1 MATADRIGQGD
12 TGSDQEAMTSVRNTT
27 SDAETSRQGLLES
40 FHAAF
45 EHGDMQRA
53 GQLLESLHPSEIAD
67 ALEAIPWDQ
76 RPALWQQVETSL
88 KGEVLLQL
96 REEVR
101 QQLIESTGENE
112 LLVAL
117 QSLEMDELADL
128 DARLPIPVVDAM
140 VRAMDAQSRS
150 RYEAVRD
157 WPDDTAG
164 GLMDVDA
171 AVVRS
176 DVTMRS
182 VIRYL
187 RQLRA
192 REKQLPEHLDSLVV
206 VDRDNNYL
214 GMLMLSDLV
223 SLDPETPV
231 SDSMLTGIRPIPVN
245 TSAERVMRLFEDQD
259 LLSAPVVDESGKL
272 LGRITVDDVMD
283 VMRDTAEHEV
293 MSRAGLSPGTDIF
306 APVLPSAVR
315 RAVWL
320 GVNLVNA
327 FIAAWVIGLFE
338 DSIDKV
344 VALAVLMPVVASM
357 GGVAGTQTLTLVT
370 RGLALEQVRRSNA
383 GKLLLREIASGLLN
397 GFFWAVVVAIVAI
410 AWTGDVRLGVVFGVA
425 LVINLLTGAMAGT
438 LVPLVLQR
446 LGIDPALAGGVVLI
460 AATDV
465 VGFLSF
471 LGLATLFV
479 L

>member
-1 MATADRIGQGD
+1 
-12 TGSDQEAMTSVRNTT
+12 MTSGKNST
-27 SDAETSRQGLLES
+27 SNVQTSREDLLES

-45 EHGDMQRA
+45 EQDDMQRA
-53 GQLLESLHPSEIAD
+53 GHLLKSLHPSEIAD

-76 RPALWQQVETSL
+76 RPALWEQVETSL

-96 REEVR
+96 GDEVR

-112 LLVAL
+112 LLTAL

-192 REKQLPEHLDSLVV
+192 RVQQLPEHLDSLVV

-223 SLDPETPV
+223 SLDPETSV
-231 SDSMLTGIRPIPVN
+231 SDSMLTGIRPIPVD
-245 TSAERVMRLFEDQD
+245 TSAEKVMRLFEDQD

-283 VMRDTAEHEV
+283 VMRDAAEHEV
-293 MSRAGLSPGTDIF
+293 MSRAGLSQGTDIF
-306 APVLPSAVR
+306 APVLPSAMR

-383 GKLLLREIASGLLN
+383 GRLLLREIASGLLN
-397 GFFWAVVVAIVAI
+397 GFFWSMVVAIVAI
-410 AWTGDVRLGVVFGVA
+410 TWTGDVRLGVVFGAA

-438 LVPLVLQR
+438 LVPLLLQR

>member
-1 MATADRIGQGD
+1 MPAGAG
-12 TGSDQEAMTSVRNTT
+12 M
-27 SDAETSRQGLLES
+27 LES

-45 EHGDMQRA
+45 EQGDMQRA
-53 GQLLESLHPSEIAD
+53 GQLLERLHPSEIAD

-76 RPALWQQVETSL
+76 RPALWEEVDTAL

-96 REEVR
+96 RDEAR
-101 QQLIESTGENE
+101 QQLIENTGKNE

-117 QSLEMDELADL
+117 QALEMDELADL
-128 DARLPIPVVDAM
+128 DASLPISVVDAM
-140 VRAMDAQSRS
+140 VRAMDDQSRA

-157 WPDDTAG
+157 WPDNTAG

-206 VDRDNNYL
+206 VDRDNTYL

-223 SLDPETPV
+223 SLDPETAV
-231 SDSMLTGIRPIPVN
+231 SDIMLTEIRPIPVE
-245 TSAERVMRLFEDQD
+245 TSSERVMRLFEDQD
-259 LLSAPVVDESGKL
+259 LLSAPVVDASGKL

-283 VMRDTAEHEV
+283 VMRDVAEHEV
-293 MSRAGLSPGTDIF
+293 MSRAGLSQGTDIF
-306 APVLPSAVR
+306 APVLPGAMR

-338 DSIDKV
+338 ESIDKV
-344 VALAVLMPVVASM
+344 VALAVFMPVVASM
-357 GGVAGTQTLTLVT
+357 GGVAGTQTLTLVA
-370 RGLALEQVRRSNA
+370 RGLALEQVRSNNA
-383 GKLLLREIASGLLN
+383 GRLLMREIASGLLN
-397 GFFWAVVVAIVAI
+397 GIFWAVVVALVAI
-410 AWTGDVRLGVVFGVA
+410 LWTGDMRLGIVFGAA

-446 LGIDPALAGGVVLI
+446 IGIDPALAGGVVLI

-465 VGFLSF
+465 VGFVSF

>member
-1 MATADRIGQGD
+1 M
-12 TGSDQEAMTSVRNTT
+12 
-27 SDAETSRQGLLES
+27 LES

-45 EHGDMQRA
+45 EQGDMQHA
-53 GQLLESLHPSEIAD
+53 GQLLERLHPSEIAD

-76 RPALWQQVETSL
+76 RPALWEEVDTAL

-96 REEVR
+96 RDEAR
-101 QQLIESTGENE
+101 QQLIENTGKNE

-117 QSLEMDELADL
+117 QWLEMDELADL
-128 DARLPIPVVDAM
+128 DASLPISVVDAM
-140 VRAMDAQSRS
+140 VRAMDDQSRE

-206 VDRDNNYL
+206 VDRDNTYL

-223 SLDPETPV
+223 SLDPETAV
-231 SDSMLTGIRPIPVN
+231 SDIMLTEIRPIPVE
-245 TSAERVMRLFEDQD
+245 TSSERVMRLFEDQD
-259 LLSAPVVDESGKL
+259 LLSAPVVDASGKL

-283 VMRDTAEHEV
+283 VMRDVAEHEV
-293 MSRAGLSPGTDIF
+293 MSRAGLSQGTDIF
-306 APVLPSAVR
+306 APVLPGAMR

-338 DSIDKV
+338 ESIDKV
-344 VALAVLMPVVASM
+344 VALAVFMPVVASM
-357 GGVAGTQTLTLVT
+357 GGVAGTQTLTLVA
-370 RGLALEQVRRSNA
+370 RGLALEQVRSNNA
-383 GKLLLREIASGLLN
+383 GRLLMREIASGLLN
-397 GFFWAVVVAIVAI
+397 GIFWAIVVALVAI
-410 AWTGDVRLGVVFGVA
+410 LWTGDMRLGIVFGAA

-446 LGIDPALAGGVVLI
+446 IGIDPALAGGVVLI

-465 VGFLSF
+465 VGFVSF

>member
-1 MATADRIGQGD
+1 MISSENKSQF
-12 TGSDQEAMTSVRNTT
+12 
-27 SDAETSRQGLLES
+27 AEPSRDGLLES
-40 FHAAF
+40 FHAAV
-45 EHGDMQRA
+45 EDGDMQHA
-53 GQLLESLHPSEIAD
+53 GRLLESLHPSEIAD
-67 ALEAIPWDQ
+67 ALEAMPWDQ
-76 RPALWQQVETSL
+76 RPALWKQVDTSL

-96 REEVR
+96 REEAR
-101 QQLIESTGENE
+101 QQLIESTGEHE
-112 LLVAL
+112 LLMAV

-128 DARLPIPVVDAM
+128 DARLPIQVVDAM
-140 VRAMDAQSRS
+140 VRAMDDQSRE

-171 AVVRS
+171 AVVRH

-182 VIRYL
+182 VIRYM

-192 REKQLPEHLDSLVV
+192 RQKQLPEHLDSLVV

-231 SDSMLTGIRPIPVN
+231 SDSMLTGIRPIPVD
-245 TSAERVMRLFEDQD
+245 TSSERVMRLFEDQD

-283 VMRDTAEHEV
+283 VMRDAAEHEV
-293 MSRAGLSPGTDIF
+293 MSRAGLSQGTDIF
-306 APVLPSAVR
+306 APVFPSAMR
-315 RAVWL
+315 RALWL

-397 GFFWAVVVAIVAI
+397 GFFWSVVVAIVAI
-410 AWTGDVRLGVVFGVA
+410 TWTGDVRLGVVFGVA
-425 LVINLLTGAMAGT
+425 LIINLLTGAMAGT

-471 LGLATLFV
+471 LGLATIFV

>member
-1 MATADRIGQGD
+1 LRD
-12 TGSDQEAMTSVRNTT
+12 EA
-27 SDAETSRQGLLES
+27 
-40 FHAAF
+40 
-45 EHGDMQRA
+45 
-53 GQLLESLHPSEIAD
+53 
-67 ALEAIPWDQ
+67 
-76 RPALWQQVETSL
+76 
-88 KGEVLLQL
+88 
-96 REEVR
+96 R
-101 QQLIESTGENE
+101 QQLIENTGKNE

-117 QSLEMDELADL
+117 QALEMDELADL
-128 DARLPIPVVDAM
+128 DASLPISVVDAM
-140 VRAMDAQSRS
+140 VRAMDDQSRE

-206 VDRDNNYL
+206 VDRDNTYL

-223 SLDPETPV
+223 SLDPETAV
-231 SDSMLTGIRPIPVN
+231 SDIMLTEIRPIPVE
-245 TSAERVMRLFEDQD
+245 TSSERVMRLFEDQD
-259 LLSAPVVDESGKL
+259 LLSAPVVDASGKL

-283 VMRDTAEHEV
+283 VMRDVAEHEV
-293 MSRAGLSPGTDIF
+293 MSRAGLSQGTDIF
-306 APVLPSAVR
+306 APVLPGAMR

-338 DSIDKV
+338 ESIDKV
-344 VALAVLMPVVASM
+344 VALAVFMPVVASM
-357 GGVAGTQTLTLVT
+357 GGVAGTQTLTLVA
-370 RGLALEQVRRSNA
+370 RGLALEQVRSNNA
-383 GKLLLREIASGLLN
+383 GRLLMREIASGLLN
-397 GFFWAVVVAIVAI
+397 GIFWAIVVALVAI
-410 AWTGDVRLGVVFGVA
+410 LWTGDMRLGIVFGAA

-446 LGIDPALAGGVVLI
+446 IGIDPALAGGVVLI

-465 VGFLSF
+465 VGFVSF

>member
-1 MATADRIGQGD
+1 M
-12 TGSDQEAMTSVRNTT
+12 
-27 SDAETSRQGLLES
+27 LES

-45 EHGDMQRA
+45 EQGDMQRA

-76 RPALWQQVETSL
+76 RSALWEEVDTAL

-96 REEVR
+96 RDEAR
-101 QQLIESTGENE
+101 QQLIENTGKNE
-112 LLVAL
+112 LLIAL

-128 DARLPIPVVDAM
+128 DASLPISVVDAM
-140 VRAMDAQSRS
+140 VRAMDDQSRE

-206 VDRDNNYL
+206 VDRDNTYL

-223 SLDPETPV
+223 SLDPETAV
-231 SDSMLTGIRPIPVN
+231 SDIMQTEIRPIPVE
-245 TSAERVMRLFEDQD
+245 TSSERVMRLFEDQD
-259 LLSAPVVDESGKL
+259 LISAPVVDASGKL

-283 VMRDTAEHEV
+283 VMRGVAEHEV
-293 MSRAGLSPGTDIF
+293 MSRAGLSQGTDIF
-306 APVLPSAVR
+306 APVLPSAMR
-315 RAVWL
+315 RALWL
-320 GVNLVNA
+320 GVNLLNA

-338 DSIDKV
+338 DSIEKV
-344 VALAVLMPVVASM
+344 VALAIFMPVVASM
-357 GGVAGTQTLTLVT
+357 GGVAGTQTLTLVA
-370 RGLALEQVRRSNA
+370 RGLALEQVRSNNA
-383 GKLLLREIASGLLN
+383 GRLLMREIASGLLN
-397 GFFWAVVVAIVAI
+397 GAFWAVVVAIVAI
-410 AWTGDVRLGVVFGVA
+410 LWTGDIRLGIVFGAA

-438 LVPLVLQR
+438 LVPLALQR
-446 LGIDPALAGGVVLI
+446 IGIDPALAGGVVLI

-465 VGFLSF
+465 VGFVSF

>member
-1 MATADRIGQGD
+1 M
-12 TGSDQEAMTSVRNTT
+12 
-27 SDAETSRQGLLES
+27 LES

-45 EHGDMQRA
+45 EQGDMQRA
-53 GQLLESLHPSEIAD
+53 GQLLERLHPSEIAD

-76 RPALWQQVETSL
+76 RPALWEEVDTAL

-96 REEVR
+96 RDEAR
-101 QQLIESTGENE
+101 QQLIENTGKNE

-117 QSLEMDELADL
+117 QWLEMDELADL
-128 DARLPIPVVDAM
+128 DASLPISVVDAM
-140 VRAMDAQSRS
+140 VRAMDDQSRA

-157 WPDDTAG
+157 WPDNTAG

-223 SLDPETPV
+223 SLDPETAV
-231 SDSMLTGIRPIPVN
+231 SDIMLTEIRPIPVE
-245 TSAERVMRLFEDQD
+245 TSSERVMRLFEDQD
-259 LLSAPVVDESGKL
+259 LLSAPVVDASGKL

-283 VMRDTAEHEV
+283 VMRDVAEHEV
-293 MSRAGLSPGTDIF
+293 MSRAGLSQGTDIF
-306 APVLPSAVR
+306 APVLPGAMR

-338 DSIDKV
+338 ESIDKV
-344 VALAVLMPVVASM
+344 VALAVFMPVVASM
-357 GGVAGTQTLTLVT
+357 GGVAGTQTLTLVA
-370 RGLALEQVRRSNA
+370 RGLALEQVRSNNA
-383 GKLLLREIASGLLN
+383 GRLLMREIASGLLN
-397 GFFWAVVVAIVAI
+397 GIFWAIVVALVAI
-410 AWTGDVRLGVVFGVA
+410 LWTGDMRLGIVFGAA

-446 LGIDPALAGGVVLI
+446 IGIDPALAGGVVLI

-465 VGFLSF
+465 VGFVSF

>member
-1 MATADRIGQGD
+1 
-12 TGSDQEAMTSVRNTT
+12 
-27 SDAETSRQGLLES
+27 
-40 FHAAF
+40 
-45 EHGDMQRA
+45 
-53 GQLLESLHPSEIAD
+53 
-67 ALEAIPWDQ
+67 
-76 RPALWQQVETSL
+76 RPALWEEVDTAL

-96 REEVR
+96 RDEAR
-101 QQLIESTGENE
+101 QQLIENTGKNE

-117 QSLEMDELADL
+117 QWLEMDELADL
-128 DARLPIPVVDAM
+128 DASLPISVVDAM
-140 VRAMDAQSRS
+140 VRAMDDQSRA

-157 WPDDTAG
+157 WPDNTAG

-223 SLDPETPV
+223 SLDPETAV
-231 SDSMLTGIRPIPVN
+231 SDIMLTEIRPIPVE
-245 TSAERVMRLFEDQD
+245 TSSERVMRLFEDQD
-259 LLSAPVVDESGKL
+259 LLSAPVVDASGKL

-283 VMRDTAEHEV
+283 VMRDVAEHEV
-293 MSRAGLSPGTDIF
+293 MSRAGLSQGTDIF
-306 APVLPSAVR
+306 APVLPGAMR

-338 DSIDKV
+338 ESIDKV
-344 VALAVLMPVVASM
+344 VALAVFMPVVASM
-357 GGVAGTQTLTLVT
+357 GGVAGTQTLTLVA
-370 RGLALEQVRRSNA
+370 RGLALEQVRSNNA
-383 GKLLLREIASGLLN
+383 GRLLMREIASGLLN
-397 GFFWAVVVAIVAI
+397 GIFWAIVVALVAI
-410 AWTGDVRLGVVFGVA
+410 LWTGDMRLGIVFGAA

-446 LGIDPALAGGVVLI
+446 IGIDPALAGGVVLI

-465 VGFLSF
+465 VGFVSF

>member
-1 MATADRIGQGD
+1 M
-12 TGSDQEAMTSVRNTT
+12 
-27 SDAETSRQGLLES
+27 LES

-45 EHGDMQRA
+45 EQGDMQRA
-53 GQLLESLHPSEIAD
+53 GQLLERLHPSEIAD

-76 RPALWQQVETSL
+76 RPALWEEVDTAL

-96 REEVR
+96 RDEAR
-101 QQLIESTGENE
+101 QQLIENTGKNE

-117 QSLEMDELADL
+117 QALEMDELADL
-128 DARLPIPVVDAM
+128 DASLPISVVDAM
-140 VRAMDAQSRS
+140 VRAMDDQSRA

-157 WPDDTAG
+157 WPDNTAG

-223 SLDPETPV
+223 SLDPETAV
-231 SDSMLTGIRPIPVN
+231 SDIMLTEIRPIPVE
-245 TSAERVMRLFEDQD
+245 TSSERVMRLFEDQD
-259 LLSAPVVDESGKL
+259 LLSAPVVDASGKL

-283 VMRDTAEHEV
+283 VMRDVAEHEV
-293 MSRAGLSPGTDIF
+293 MSRAGLSQGTDIF
-306 APVLPSAVR
+306 APVLPGAMR

-338 DSIDKV
+338 ESIDKV
-344 VALAVLMPVVASM
+344 VALAVFMPVVASM
-357 GGVAGTQTLTLVT
+357 GGVAGTQTLTLVA
-370 RGLALEQVRRSNA
+370 RGLALEQVRSNNA
-383 GKLLLREIASGLLN
+383 GRLLMREIASGLLN
-397 GFFWAVVVAIVAI
+397 GIFWAIVVALVAI
-410 AWTGDVRLGVVFGVA
+410 LWTGDMRLGIVFGAA

-446 LGIDPALAGGVVLI
+446 IGIDPALAGGVVLI

-465 VGFLSF
+465 VGFVSF

>member
-1 MATADRIGQGD
+1 MPAGPG
-12 TGSDQEAMTSVRNTT
+12 M
-27 SDAETSRQGLLES
+27 LES

-45 EHGDMQRA
+45 EQGDMQRA
-53 GQLLESLHPSEIAD
+53 GQLLERLHPSEIAD

-76 RPALWQQVETSL
+76 RPALWEEVDTAL

-96 REEVR
+96 RDEAR
-101 QQLIESTGENE
+101 QQLIENTGKNE

-117 QSLEMDELADL
+117 QWLEMDELADL
-128 DARLPIPVVDAM
+128 DASLPISVVDAM
-140 VRAMDAQSRS
+140 VRAMDDQSRA

-157 WPDDTAG
+157 WPDNTAG

-223 SLDPETPV
+223 SLDPETAV
-231 SDSMLTGIRPIPVN
+231 SDIMLTEIRPIPVE
-245 TSAERVMRLFEDQD
+245 TSSERVMRLFEDQD
-259 LLSAPVVDESGKL
+259 LLSAPVVDASGKL

-283 VMRDTAEHEV
+283 VMRDVAEHEV
-293 MSRAGLSPGTDIF
+293 MSRAGLSQGTDIF
-306 APVLPSAVR
+306 APVLPGAMR

-338 DSIDKV
+338 ESIDKV
-344 VALAVLMPVVASM
+344 VALAVFMPVVASM
-357 GGVAGTQTLTLVT
+357 GGVAGTQTLTLVA
-370 RGLALEQVRRSNA
+370 RGLALEQVRSNNA
-383 GKLLLREIASGLLN
+383 GRLLMREIASGLLN
-397 GFFWAVVVAIVAI
+397 GIFWAIVVALVAI
-410 AWTGDVRLGVVFGVA
+410 LWTGDMRLGIVFGAA

-446 LGIDPALAGGVVLI
+446 IGIDPALAGGVVLI

-465 VGFLSF
+465 VGFVSF

>member
-1 MATADRIGQGD
+1 
-12 TGSDQEAMTSVRNTT
+12 MTSGDSKASAVVP
-27 SDAETSRQGLLES
+27 SGAGMLDS

-45 EHGDMQRA
+45 EQGDMQRA

-76 RPALWQQVETSL
+76 RPALWEEVDTAL

-96 REEVR
+96 RDEAR
-101 QQLIESTGENE
+101 QQLIENTGKNE
-112 LLVAL
+112 LLIAL

-128 DARLPIPVVDAM
+128 DASLPISVVDAM
-140 VRAMDAQSRS
+140 VRAMDDQSRE

-206 VDRDNNYL
+206 VDRDNTYL

-223 SLDPETPV
+223 SLDPETAV
-231 SDSMLTGIRPIPVN
+231 SDIMQTEIRPIPVE
-245 TSAERVMRLFEDQD
+245 TSSERVMRLFEDQD
-259 LLSAPVVDESGKL
+259 LISAPVVDASGKL

-283 VMRDTAEHEV
+283 VMRGVAEHEV
-293 MSRAGLSPGTDIF
+293 MRRAGLSQGTDIF
-306 APVLPSAVR
+306 APVLPSAMR
-315 RAVWL
+315 RALWL

-344 VALAVLMPVVASM
+344 VALAIFMPVVASM
-357 GGVAGTQTLTLVT
+357 GGVAGTQTLTLVA
-370 RGLALEQVRRSNA
+370 RGLALEQVRSNNA
-383 GKLLLREIASGLLN
+383 GRLLMREIASGLLN
-397 GFFWAVVVAIVAI
+397 GVFWAVVVAIVAI
-410 AWTGDVRLGVVFGVA
+410 LWTGDMQLGLVFGAA

-438 LVPLVLQR
+438 LVPLALQR
-446 LGIDPALAGGVVLI
+446 IGIDPALAGGVVLI

-465 VGFLSF
+465 VGFVSF

-479 L
+479 V

>member
-1 MATADRIGQGD
+1 M
-12 TGSDQEAMTSVRNTT
+12 
-27 SDAETSRQGLLES
+27 LES

-45 EHGDMQRA
+45 EQGDMQRA
-53 GQLLESLHPSEIAD
+53 GQLLERLHPSEIAD

-76 RPALWQQVETSL
+76 RPALWEEVDTAL

-96 REEVR
+96 RDEAR
-101 QQLIESTGENE
+101 QQLIENTGKNE

-117 QSLEMDELADL
+117 QALEMDELADL
-128 DARLPIPVVDAM
+128 DASLPISVVDAM
-140 VRAMDAQSRS
+140 VRAMDDQSRA

-157 WPDDTAG
+157 WPDNTAG

-206 VDRDNNYL
+206 VDRDNTYL

-223 SLDPETPV
+223 SLDPETAV
-231 SDSMLTGIRPIPVN
+231 SDIMLTEIRPIPVE
-245 TSAERVMRLFEDQD
+245 TSSERVMRLFEDQD
-259 LLSAPVVDESGKL
+259 LLSAPVVDASGKL

-283 VMRDTAEHEV
+283 VMRDVAEHEV
-293 MSRAGLSPGTDIF
+293 MSRAGLSQGTDIF
-306 APVLPSAVR
+306 APVLPGAMR

-338 DSIDKV
+338 ESIDKV
-344 VALAVLMPVVASM
+344 VALAVFMPVVASM
-357 GGVAGTQTLTLVT
+357 GGVAGTQTLTLVA
-370 RGLALEQVRRSNA
+370 RGLALEQVRSNNA
-383 GKLLLREIASGLLN
+383 GRLLMREIASGLLN
-397 GFFWAVVVAIVAI
+397 GIFWAIVVALVAI
-410 AWTGDVRLGVVFGVA
+410 LWTGDMRLGIVFGAA

-446 LGIDPALAGGVVLI
+446 IGIDPALAGGVVLI

-465 VGFLSF
+465 VGFVSF

>member
-1 MATADRIGQGD
+1 MPAGAG
-12 TGSDQEAMTSVRNTT
+12 M
-27 SDAETSRQGLLES
+27 LES

-45 EHGDMQRA
+45 EQGDMQHA
-53 GQLLESLHPSEIAD
+53 GQLLERLHPSEIAD

-76 RPALWQQVETSL
+76 RPALWEEVDTAL

-96 REEVR
+96 RDEAR
-101 QQLIESTGENE
+101 QQLIENTGKNE

-117 QSLEMDELADL
+117 QWLEMDELADL
-128 DARLPIPVVDAM
+128 DASLPISVVDAM
-140 VRAMDAQSRS
+140 VRAMDDQSRE

-206 VDRDNNYL
+206 VDRDNTYL

-223 SLDPETPV
+223 SLDPETAV
-231 SDSMLTGIRPIPVN
+231 SDIMLTEIRPIPVE
-245 TSAERVMRLFEDQD
+245 TSSERVMRLFEDQD
-259 LLSAPVVDESGKL
+259 LLSAPVVDASGKL

-283 VMRDTAEHEV
+283 VMRDVAEHEV
-293 MSRAGLSPGTDIF
+293 MSRAGLSQGTDIF
-306 APVLPSAVR
+306 APVLPGAMR

-338 DSIDKV
+338 ESIDKV
-344 VALAVLMPVVASM
+344 VALAVFMPVVASM
-357 GGVAGTQTLTLVT
+357 GGVAGTQTLTLVA
-370 RGLALEQVRRSNA
+370 RGLALEQVRSNNA
-383 GKLLLREIASGLLN
+383 GRLLMREIASGLLN
-397 GFFWAVVVAIVAI
+397 GVFWAVVVAIVAI
-410 AWTGDVRLGVVFGVA
+410 LWTGDMRLGLVFGAA

-438 LVPLVLQR
+438 LVPLALQR
-446 LGIDPALAGGVVLI
+446 IGIDPALAGGVVLI

-465 VGFLSF
+465 VGFVSF

>member
-1 MATADRIGQGD
+1 
-12 TGSDQEAMTSVRNTT
+12 MTSGKNST
-27 SDAETSRQGLLES
+27 SNAQTSREDLLES

-45 EHGDMQRA
+45 EQDDMQRA
-53 GQLLESLHPSEIAD
+53 GHLLKSLHPSEIAD

-76 RPALWQQVETSL
+76 RPALWEQVETSL

-96 REEVR
+96 GDEVR

-112 LLVAL
+112 LLTAL

-157 WPDDTAG
+157 WPDNTAG

-192 REKQLPEHLDSLVV
+192 RVKQLPEHLDSLVV

-231 SDSMLTGIRPIPVN
+231 SDSMLTDIRPIPVD
-245 TSAERVMRLFEDQD
+245 TAAERVMRLFEDQD

-283 VMRDTAEHEV
+283 VMRDAAEHEV
-293 MSRAGLSPGTDIF
+293 MSRAGLSQGTDIF
-306 APVLPSAVR
+306 APVLPSAMR

-383 GKLLLREIASGLLN
+383 GRLLLREIASGLLN
-397 GFFWAVVVAIVAI
+397 GFFWSVVVAIVAI
-410 AWTGDVRLGVVFGVA
+410 TWTGDVRLGVVFGAA
-425 LVINLLTGAMAGT
+425 LVINLLTGATAGT
-438 LVPLVLQR
+438 LVPLLLQR

>member
-1 MATADRIGQGD
+1 
-12 TGSDQEAMTSVRNTT
+12 
-27 SDAETSRQGLLES
+27 
-40 FHAAF
+40 
-45 EHGDMQRA
+45 
-53 GQLLESLHPSEIAD
+53 
-67 ALEAIPWDQ
+67 
-76 RPALWQQVETSL
+76 
-88 KGEVLLQL
+88 VLLQL
-96 REEVR
+96 RDEAR
-101 QQLIESTGENE
+101 QQLIENTGKNE

-117 QSLEMDELADL
+117 QWLEMDELADL
-128 DARLPIPVVDAM
+128 DASLPISVVDAM
-140 VRAMDAQSRS
+140 VRAMDDQSRE

-206 VDRDNNYL
+206 VDRDNTYL

-223 SLDPETPV
+223 SLDPETAV
-231 SDSMLTGIRPIPVN
+231 SDIMLTEIRPIPVE
-245 TSAERVMRLFEDQD
+245 TSSERVMRLFEDQD
-259 LLSAPVVDESGKL
+259 LLSAPVVDASGKL

-283 VMRDTAEHEV
+283 VMRDVAEHEV
-293 MSRAGLSPGTDIF
+293 MSRAGLSQGTDIF
-306 APVLPSAVR
+306 APVLPGAMR

-338 DSIDKV
+338 ESIDKV
-344 VALAVLMPVVASM
+344 VALAVFMPVVASM
-357 GGVAGTQTLTLVT
+357 GGVAGTQTLTLVA
-370 RGLALEQVRRSNA
+370 RGLALEQVRSNNA
-383 GKLLLREIASGLLN
+383 GRLLMREIASGLLN
-397 GFFWAVVVAIVAI
+397 GVFWAVVVAIVAI
-410 AWTGDVRLGVVFGVA
+410 LWTGDMRLGIVFGAA

-446 LGIDPALAGGVVLI
+446 IGIDPALAGGVVLI

-465 VGFLSF
+465 VGFVSF

>member
-1 MATADRIGQGD
+1 MPAGAG
-12 TGSDQEAMTSVRNTT
+12 M
-27 SDAETSRQGLLES
+27 LES

-45 EHGDMQRA
+45 EQGDMQRA
-53 GQLLESLHPSEIAD
+53 GQLLERLHPSEIAD

-76 RPALWQQVETSL
+76 RPALWEEVDTAL

-96 REEVR
+96 RDEAR
-101 QQLIESTGENE
+101 QQLIENTGKNE

-117 QSLEMDELADL
+117 QALEMDELADL
-128 DARLPIPVVDAM
+128 DASLPISVVDAM
-140 VRAMDAQSRS
+140 VRAMDDQSRA

-206 VDRDNNYL
+206 VDRDNTYL

-223 SLDPETPV
+223 SLDPETAV
-231 SDSMLTGIRPIPVN
+231 SDIMLTEIRPIPVE
-245 TSAERVMRLFEDQD
+245 TSSERVMRLFEDQD
-259 LLSAPVVDESGKL
+259 LLSAPVVDASGKL

-283 VMRDTAEHEV
+283 VMRDVAEHEV
-293 MSRAGLSPGTDIF
+293 MSRAGLSQGTDIF
-306 APVLPSAVR
+306 APVLPGAMR

-338 DSIDKV
+338 ESIDKV
-344 VALAVLMPVVASM
+344 VALAVFMPVVASM
-357 GGVAGTQTLTLVT
+357 GGVAGTQTLTLVA
-370 RGLALEQVRRSNA
+370 RGLALEQVRSNNA
-383 GKLLLREIASGLLN
+383 GRLLMREIASGLLN
-397 GFFWAVVVAIVAI
+397 GIFWAIVVALVAI
-410 AWTGDVRLGVVFGVA
+410 LWTGDMRLGIVFGAA

-446 LGIDPALAGGVVLI
+446 IGIDPALAGGVVLI

-465 VGFLSF
+465 VGFVSF

>member
-1 MATADRIGQGD
+1 M
-12 TGSDQEAMTSVRNTT
+12 
-27 SDAETSRQGLLES
+27 LES

-45 EHGDMQRA
+45 EQGDMQHA
-53 GQLLESLHPSEIAD
+53 GQLLERLHPSEIAD

-76 RPALWQQVETSL
+76 RPALWEEVDTAL

-96 REEVR
+96 RDEAR
-101 QQLIESTGENE
+101 QQLIENTGKNE

-117 QSLEMDELADL
+117 QWLEMDELADL
-128 DARLPIPVVDAM
+128 DASLPISVVDAM
-140 VRAMDAQSRS
+140 VRAMDDQSRE

-206 VDRDNNYL
+206 VDRDNTYL

-223 SLDPETPV
+223 SLDPETAV
-231 SDSMLTGIRPIPVN
+231 SDIMLTEIRPIPVE
-245 TSAERVMRLFEDQD
+245 TSSERVMRLFEDQD
-259 LLSAPVVDESGKL
+259 LLSAPVVDASGKL

-283 VMRDTAEHEV
+283 VMRDVAEHEV
-293 MSRAGLSPGTDIF
+293 MSRAGLSQGTDIF
-306 APVLPSAVR
+306 APVLPGAMR

-338 DSIDKV
+338 ESIDKV
-344 VALAVLMPVVASM
+344 VALAVFMPVVASM
-357 GGVAGTQTLTLVT
+357 GGVAGTQTLTLVA
-370 RGLALEQVRRSNA
+370 RGLALEQVRSNNA
-383 GKLLLREIASGLLN
+383 GRLLMREIASGLLN
-397 GFFWAVVVAIVAI
+397 GVFWAVVVAIVAI
-410 AWTGDVRLGVVFGVA
+410 LWTGDMRLGLVFGAA

-438 LVPLVLQR
+438 LVPLALQR
-446 LGIDPALAGGVVLI
+446 IGIDPALAGGVVLI

-465 VGFLSF
+465 VGFVSF

>member
-1 MATADRIGQGD
+1 MPAGAG
-12 TGSDQEAMTSVRNTT
+12 M
-27 SDAETSRQGLLES
+27 LES

-45 EHGDMQRA
+45 EQGDMQHA
-53 GQLLESLHPSEIAD
+53 GQLLERLHPSEIAD

-76 RPALWQQVETSL
+76 RPALWEEVDTAL

-96 REEVR
+96 RDEAR
-101 QQLIESTGENE
+101 QQLIENTGKNE

-117 QSLEMDELADL
+117 QWLEMDELADL
-128 DARLPIPVVDAM
+128 DASLPISVVDAM
-140 VRAMDAQSRS
+140 VRAMDDQSRA

-157 WPDDTAG
+157 WPDNTAG

-206 VDRDNNYL
+206 VDRDNTYL

-223 SLDPETPV
+223 SLDPETAV
-231 SDSMLTGIRPIPVN
+231 SDIMLTEIRPIPVE
-245 TSAERVMRLFEDQD
+245 TSSERVMRLFEDQD
-259 LLSAPVVDESGKL
+259 LLSAPVVDASGKL

-283 VMRDTAEHEV
+283 VMRDVAEHEV
-293 MSRAGLSPGTDIF
+293 MSRAGLSQGTDIF
-306 APVLPSAVR
+306 APVLPGAMR

-338 DSIDKV
+338 ESIDKV
-344 VALAVLMPVVASM
+344 VALAVFMPVVASM
-357 GGVAGTQTLTLVT
+357 GGVAGTQTLTLVA
-370 RGLALEQVRRSNA
+370 RGLALEQVRSNNA
-383 GKLLLREIASGLLN
+383 GRLLMREIASGLLN
-397 GFFWAVVVAIVAI
+397 GIFWAIVVALVAI
-410 AWTGDVRLGVVFGVA
+410 LWTGDMRLGIVFGAA

-446 LGIDPALAGGVVLI
+446 IGIDPALAGGVVLI

-465 VGFLSF
+465 VGFVSF

>member
-1 MATADRIGQGD
+1 
-12 TGSDQEAMTSVRNTT
+12 MTSGDNRR
-27 SDAETSRQGLLES
+27 AAAMPAGAGMLES

-45 EHGDMQRA
+45 EQGDMQRA
-53 GQLLESLHPSEIAD
+53 GQLLERLHPSEIAD

-76 RPALWQQVETSL
+76 RPALWEEVDTAL

-96 REEVR
+96 RDEAR
-101 QQLIESTGENE
+101 QQLIENTGKNE

-117 QSLEMDELADL
+117 QALEMDELADL
-128 DARLPIPVVDAM
+128 DASLPISVVDAM
-140 VRAMDAQSRS
+140 VRAMDDQSRA

-157 WPDDTAG
+157 WPDNTAG

-223 SLDPETPV
+223 SLDPETAV
-231 SDSMLTGIRPIPVN
+231 SDIMLTEIRPIPVE
-245 TSAERVMRLFEDQD
+245 TSSERVMRLFEDQD
-259 LLSAPVVDESGKL
+259 LLSAPVVDASGKL

-283 VMRDTAEHEV
+283 VMRDVAEHEV
-293 MSRAGLSPGTDIF
+293 MSRAGLSQGTDIF
-306 APVLPSAVR
+306 APVLPGAMR

-338 DSIDKV
+338 ESIDKV
-344 VALAVLMPVVASM
+344 VALAVFMPVVASM
-357 GGVAGTQTLTLVT
+357 GGVAGTQTLTLVA
-370 RGLALEQVRRSNA
+370 RGLALEQVRSNNA
-383 GKLLLREIASGLLN
+383 GRLLMREIASGLLN
-397 GFFWAVVVAIVAI
+397 GIFWAIVVALVAI
-410 AWTGDVRLGVVFGVA
+410 LWTGDMRLGIVFGAA

-446 LGIDPALAGGVVLI
+446 IGIDPALAGGVVLI

-465 VGFLSF
+465 VGFVSF

>member
-1 MATADRIGQGD
+1 MPAGAG
-12 TGSDQEAMTSVRNTT
+12 M
-27 SDAETSRQGLLES
+27 LES

-45 EHGDMQRA
+45 EQGDMQRA
-53 GQLLESLHPSEIAD
+53 GQLLERLHPSEIAD

-76 RPALWQQVETSL
+76 RPALWEEVDTAL

-96 REEVR
+96 RDEAR
-101 QQLIESTGENE
+101 QQLIENTGKNE

-117 QSLEMDELADL
+117 QWLEMDELADL
-128 DARLPIPVVDAM
+128 DASLPISVVDAM
-140 VRAMDAQSRS
+140 VRAMDDQSRE

-157 WPDDTAG
+157 WPDNTAG

-206 VDRDNNYL
+206 VDRDNTYL

-223 SLDPETPV
+223 SLDPETAV
-231 SDSMLTGIRPIPVN
+231 SDIMLTEIRPIPVE
-245 TSAERVMRLFEDQD
+245 TSSERVMRLFEDQD
-259 LLSAPVVDESGKL
+259 LLSAPVVDASGKL

-283 VMRDTAEHEV
+283 VMRDVAEHEV
-293 MSRAGLSPGTDIF
+293 MSRAGLSQGTDIF
-306 APVLPSAVR
+306 APVLPGAMR

-338 DSIDKV
+338 ESIDKV
-344 VALAVLMPVVASM
+344 VALAVFMPVVASM
-357 GGVAGTQTLTLVT
+357 GGVAGTQTLTLVA
-370 RGLALEQVRRSNA
+370 RGLALEQVTR
-383 GKLLLREIASGLLN
+383 GSGL
-397 GFFWAVVVAIVAI
+397 FSARHSSS
-410 AWTGDVRLGVVFGVA
+410 TC
-425 LVINLLTGAMAGT
+425 
-438 LVPLVLQR
+438 
-446 LGIDPALAGGVVLI
+446 
-460 AATDV
+460 
-465 VGFLSF
+465 
-471 LGLATLFV
+471 
-479 L
+479 

>member
-1 MATADRIGQGD
+1 MPAGAG
-12 TGSDQEAMTSVRNTT
+12 M
-27 SDAETSRQGLLES
+27 LES

-45 EHGDMQRA
+45 EQGDMQRA
-53 GQLLESLHPSEIAD
+53 GQLLERLHPSEIAD

-76 RPALWQQVETSL
+76 RPALWEEVDTAL

-96 REEVR
+96 RDEAR
-101 QQLIESTGENE
+101 QQLIENTGKNE

-117 QSLEMDELADL
+117 QALEMDELADL
-128 DARLPIPVVDAM
+128 DASLPISVVDAM
-140 VRAMDAQSRS
+140 VRAMDDQSRA

-157 WPDDTAG
+157 WPDNTAG

-206 VDRDNNYL
+206 VDRDNTYL

-223 SLDPETPV
+223 SLDPETAV
-231 SDSMLTGIRPIPVN
+231 SDIMLTEIRPIPVE
-245 TSAERVMRLFEDQD
+245 TSSERVMRLFEDQD
-259 LLSAPVVDESGKL
+259 LLSAPVVDASGKL

-283 VMRDTAEHEV
+283 VMRDVAEHEV
-293 MSRAGLSPGTDIF
+293 MSRAGLSQGTDIF
-306 APVLPSAVR
+306 APVLPGAMR

-338 DSIDKV
+338 ESIDKV
-344 VALAVLMPVVASM
+344 VALAVFMPVVASM
-357 GGVAGTQTLTLVT
+357 GGVAGTQTLTLVA
-370 RGLALEQVRRSNA
+370 RGLALEQVRSNNA
-383 GKLLLREIASGLLN
+383 GRLLMREIASGLLN
-397 GFFWAVVVAIVAI
+397 GVFWAVVVAIVAI
-410 AWTGDVRLGVVFGVA
+410 LWTGDMRLGLVFGAA

-438 LVPLVLQR
+438 LVPLALQR
-446 LGIDPALAGGVVLI
+446 IGIDPALAGGVVLI

-465 VGFLSF
+465 VGFVSF